1 MKVLPWV
8 LCRGHVGSS
17 EKGARTLKT
26 PRRDIEKQCLDNLE
40 GLTEDVGW
48 TLTVVRGLFSDPCQ
62 ITVPEKTVPACT
74 QPFQDVSKS
83 ANLKVHLKPSVVAQP
98 LIQQR

>member
-1 MKVLPWV
+1 MWGRLSRS
-8 LCRGHVGSS
+8 LGG
-17 EKGARTLKT
+17 
-26 PRRDIEKQCLDNLE
+26 
-40 GLTEDVGW
+40 
-48 TLTVVRGLFSDPCQ
+48 FSQIPCQ

-98 LIQQR
+98 LIQQRQVDLYAFRASLVYKERLRPARDAN